1 LGFEN
6 FTGDFHKNHGNLLSL
21 LKVKIEEGSLETLVQ
36 FYDPLYHCFTFPN
49 YQLVPTLEEYS
60 YLVGLPVPDKVPF
73 SGLEPIPKP
82 LAIANALHLQ
92 TSIIQANLTSKRDL
106 LGLSTNFLYQ
116 QASAFAEMASNDAFH
131 SILALLIYGLVLF
144 PNRVNRLLLCRGRNA
159 KLAYFAGKSLLTLQ
173 NIDDFVDIN
182 AIQIFLAKNL
192 VPTLLANTY
201 HSIHDRTLNERGTIL
216 YYAPLLYKWFTS
228 HLPQTH
234 SFKENPEKLLWSQR
248 IMSLTTSDIVWYH
261 PAGDVGE
268 IIFSCGEY
276 PNVPLLGMRGGISY
290 NPTLAKRQFGYQ
302 MKTKPDNIAL
312 ASEFYLNLKDCS
324 NKKGKFVQ
332 AWRVIRRLN
341 KSQLGKKSDF
351 VHESYTQWVI
361 DRATSFGM
369 PYETPR
375 FLFSTTLPS
384 SLPLPFDTK
393 EEFKERLAELIHERD
408 TWRRKFQMA
417 ELENEALKEKLEQK
431 EHMIL
436 TQSQRI
442 VEKNDLL
449 RQKDALLG
457 CDSRRKKRRMDFF
470 RAHSQI
476 QMIQLPLKFGSF
488 LFY

>member
-261 PAGDVGE
+261 PTSDVGE

-290 NPTLAKRQFGYQ
+290 NPTRQFGYPI
-302 MKTKPDNIAL
+302 KTKPDNIAL
-312 ASEFYLNLKDCS
+312 TSEFYLNHNDPS
-324 NKKGKFVQ
+324 NKRRKFVQ
-332 AWRVIRRLN
+332 AWHDVRRLSR
-341 KSQLGKKSDF
+341 SQLGRKYGVVHKS
-351 VHESYTQWVI
+351 YRQWI
-361 DRATSFGM
+361 INRAKNFGM
-369 PYETPR
+369 PYKM
-375 FLFSTTLPS
+375 S
-384 SLPLPFDTK
+384 
-393 EEFKERLAELIHERD
+393 
-408 TWRRKFQMA
+408 
-417 ELENEALKEKLEQK
+417 
-431 EHMIL
+431 
-436 TQSQRI
+436 
-442 VEKNDLL
+442 
-449 RQKDALLG
+449 
-457 CDSRRKKRRMDFF
+457 
-470 RAHSQI
+470 
-476 QMIQLPLKFGSF
+476 
-488 LFY
+488 